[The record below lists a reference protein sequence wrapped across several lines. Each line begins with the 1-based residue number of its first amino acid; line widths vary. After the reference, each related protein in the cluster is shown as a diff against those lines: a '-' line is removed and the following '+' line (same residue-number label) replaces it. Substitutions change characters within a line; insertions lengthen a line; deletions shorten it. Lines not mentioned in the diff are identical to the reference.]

1 MTIPLEK
8 EKTPTTNSRR
18 PTLIQHWK
26 ELEKMVQPC
35 ASIKKKKKKSNPLEN
50 TSTCTKKIEP
60 ADSRWLCE
68 SSTLRNHGQRTQQ

>member
-35 ASIKKKKKKSNPLEN
+35 ASIKKKKKSPILWKTQVLV
-50 TSTCTKKIEP
+50 
-60 ADSRWLCE
+60 
-68 SSTLRNHGQRTQQ
+68 QRK